1 MKRLAWV
8 AVLAVATVFG
18 VLLVIA
24 DACDP
29 PDGGINGITEACTVS
44 GTIPLEVEVTRIETT
59 VRGVDLYVDG
69 NLVESIDQAPYRQE
83 VDTTEFKDGD
93 HKVYAKVRSL
103 DRPDG
108 VSPTISFRVSNSSGV
123 PEEHEG

>member
-8 AVLAVATVFG
+8 AVLAVATVFA
-18 VLLVIA
+18 VLLAVA

-29 PDGGINGITEACTVS
+29 PDAGINGIFENCSVS
-44 GTIPLEVEVTRIETT
+44 GTVPVEVEVKAVETT

-69 NLVESIDQAPYRQE
+69 NLVESINKAPYQEE
-83 VDTTEFKDGD
+83 VDTTRFKDGD

-108 VSPTISFRVSNSSGV
+108 VSSTISFTVSNSSEV